1 MRLFAAAFLCGV
13 IALQSASALP
23 DFSWG
28 LAGVDLLAA
37 AWLLRDRRVARA
49 FVVLVAGV
57 ACGYG
62 YAAWRAELR
71 LADALPFSREG
82 IDIEV
87 VGIVSGLPQPTEA
100 STRFMFEVARGA
112 GVPGDISLAW
122 YPDRR

>member
-28 LAGVDLLAA
+28 LAGVDLLAG

-49 FVVLVAGV
+49 LVVLVAGI

-71 LADALPFSREG
+71 LADA
-82 IDIEV
+82 
-87 VGIVSGLPQPTEA
+87 
-100 STRFMFEVARGA
+100 
-112 GVPGDISLAW
+112 PGDRACLVLVLEWLRHPRQGTQVNASEEVILS
-122 YPDRR
+122 